1 MMNKLS
7 FSDTTKRTVSI
18 TVVSVTGLELE
29 LSIEL
34 PSPSEW
40 ANDLLSLELP
50 EAPERDVWKNGAKSK
65 ERDFGDIEYLRKR
78 EFAYEKLSMRRTARA
93 LRGGGNLEDM
103 QDLSLDA
110 LTEKILN
117 EGDKSLYQ
125 GIYRA
130 IVEIM
135 EGTKGGIAAKK
146 ANFRPDTLPSN
157 GDENLPS

>member
-1 MMNKLS
+1 MNKLN
-7 FSDTTKRTVSI
+7 FSDTTKRVVSI

-29 LSIEL
+29 LTIEL

-50 EAPERDVWKNGAKSK
+50 EVPERDIWKNGAKTK
-65 ERDFGDIEYLRKR
+65 ERDFSDTEYVRKR
-78 EFAYEKLSMRRTARA
+78 DYAFEKLAMRRTARA

-103 QDLSLDA
+103 ADLSIDA

-117 EGDKSLYQ
+117 DGDKSLYQ

-130 IVEIM
+130 ILEIM

-146 ANFRPDTLPSN
+146 ASFRPDTLPTN
-157 GDENLPS
+157 GDADLPS